1 MPHSA
6 KADFAAGDNTAR
18 SFAGVLQQVRIRGF
32 HQCGERSI
40 SALTSAPA
48 RRLMRA
54 EPVMARIGHDGHRG
68 KHADTVRQIDA
79 HNGNYPAT
87 QFSTCNPGTRTN
99 SRSLL
104 VTRIQPGRVGNLL
117 PTRRLIRWAENYPP
131 YPMLLHYLVAS
142 QYGRG
147 QQTGLQGN
155 TRAGCRPASSLRS
168 LQCRQR

>member
-6 KADFAAGDNTAR
+6 KADFAAGDNT
-18 SFAGVLQQVRIRGF
+18 
-32 HQCGERSI
+32 
-40 SALTSAPA
+40 A

-117 PTRRLIRWAENYPP
+117 PTRQLIRWAETCPP
-131 YPMLLHYLVAS
+131 YPFYCYLAANQS
-142 QYGRG
+142 GC
-147 QQTGLQGN
+147 GLQAGLRGN
-155 TRAGCRPASSLRS
+155 SRAACRPASSLCA